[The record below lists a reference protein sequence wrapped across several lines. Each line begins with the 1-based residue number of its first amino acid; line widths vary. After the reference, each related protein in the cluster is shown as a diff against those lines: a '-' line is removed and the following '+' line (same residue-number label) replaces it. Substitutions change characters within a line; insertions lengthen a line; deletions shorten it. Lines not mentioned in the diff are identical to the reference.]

1 MVGTFETTLGGNC
14 QCLAQQSSRAS
25 AHPFLQENRTLTLDP
40 GAPMDD
46 DDVSFD
52 VMPDRSWPRDTVVII
67 DAATGAVI
75 AQFPSGWTSE

>member
-1 MVGTFETTLGGNC
+1 
-14 QCLAQQSSRAS
+14 
-25 AHPFLQENRTLTLDP
+25 
-40 GAPMDD
+40 MDD

-52 VMPDRSWPRDTVVII
+52 VMSDRSWPRDTVVII